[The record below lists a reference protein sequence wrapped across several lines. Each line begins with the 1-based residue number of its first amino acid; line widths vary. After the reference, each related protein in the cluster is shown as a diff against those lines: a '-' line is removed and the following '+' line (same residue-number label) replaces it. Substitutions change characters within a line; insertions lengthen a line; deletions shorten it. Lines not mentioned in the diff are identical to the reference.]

1 MRIFTAILLFIATT
15 AYAEHAG
22 RGLVRHSQPG
32 ITEYHEPP
40 LAEVV
45 ELKAP
50 PVAKTVT
57 APAPIAIFEAAP
69 PVFVQPVFVAA
80 EAVPAACTP
89 VRIPDAFQARAEI
102 VEVASPPPLTLLKV
116 QAAKVEVI
124 KTTEPTA
131 EQLQMMRDFH
141 LSSPPTILNADG
153 TVKTLGKNLR
163 GTAVQAPIAPYCPEC
178 QRRRGY

>member
-1 MRIFTAILLFIATT
+1 MRIFIAVLLFITT
-15 AYAEHAG
+15 AAYAEHAG

-32 ITEYHEPP
+32 ITEYHEP

-50 PVAKTVT
+50 PVAKTVA
-57 APAPIAIFEAAP
+57 APAPLTIFEAAP

-102 VEVASPPPLTLLKV
+102 VEVASPPLTLLKA
-116 QAAKVEVI
+116 QTAKVEAI
-124 KTTEPTA
+124 KTAEPTA

-153 TVKTLGKNLR
+153 SVKTPGRTLR
-163 GTAVQAPIAPYCPEC
+163 GAAVQAPTVPYCPEC